1 MGHRNLLKNKRILVV
16 DDDPDVLE
24 TLQDLL
30 DGCDID
36 VASTFNA
43 AKTLLET
50 RLYDAAVLDIMGVS
64 GYDLLKIAV
73 RRNVIAVMLTAR
85 AVAPEDIVKSFEDGA
100 AFYVPKEEMANI
112 AVFLNDVFE
121 AVEQRK
127 SPWER
132 WTDRMGRYCERT
144 FGPQWLENDR
154 VMWEKLPFH

>member
-1 MGHRNLLKNKRILVV
+1 MGHRHLLKNKKILLV
-16 DDDPDVLE
+16 DDEPDVLE

-30 DGCDID
+30 SECDID
-36 VASTFNA
+36 TASTFESA
-43 AKTLLET
+43 RLLLEA
-50 RLYDAAVLDIMGVS
+50 RHYDAAVLDIMGVA

-85 AVAPEDIVKSFEDGA
+85 AVAPEDIVKSFQDGA

-112 AVFLNDVFE
+112 AVFLKDVFE

-144 FGPQWLENDR
+144 FGPQWREDDR
-154 VMWEKLPFH
+154 ELWEKLPFH